1 MVDGLAIGVS
11 CCALLVGLVCLFY
24 VWRDRP
30 VGVGAAVAA
39 GVVELVLLA
48 QAVVAVV
55 LIVGGER
62 PDEGVSFVLYLI
74 GSLVAVPAGVWW
86 ARGEPSRWGAGVLA
100 VVFLALPVV
109 VVRMQHLW
117 EATGATGG

>member
-1 MVDGLAIGVS
+1 MVDGVAIVAS
-11 CCALLVGLVCLFY
+11 CCALLVGLVCSFY

-30 VGVGAAVAA
+30 VGVAVTVAA
-39 GVVELVLLA
+39 GILELVLLA

-55 LIVGGER
+55 LIAGGER
-62 PDEGVSFVLYLI
+62 ADEGVSFALYLI

-100 VVFLALPVV
+100 VVCLVLPVM
-109 VVRMQHLW
+109 VVRMQQLW
-117 EATGATGG
+117 EATGG

>member
-11 CCALLVGLVCLFY
+11 CCALLVGVVCLFY

-30 VGVGAAVAA
+30 VSVGVTVGA
-39 GVVELVLLA
+39 GVLELVLLA

-55 LIVGGER
+55 LIAYGER
-62 PDEGVSFVLYLI
+62 ADDGVTFVLYLI

-100 VVFLALPVV
+100 VVCLALPVMM
-109 VVRMQHLW
+109 VRMQQLW
-117 EATGATGG
+117 ETTGG